1 MEEIICF
8 LLVIQLFV
16 FVGFVFL
23 KDRPKEKESNAEFGK
38 NENIQETEEYAP
50 MKLRNGFGITR
61 DKNPTFAEQWVNIMN
76 YNGESQTEENYE
88 ENERDYPEGDLE

>member
-8 LLVIQLFV
+8 LLVIQLFA
-16 FVGFVFL
+16 FAGFVFL
-23 KDRPKEKESNAEFGK
+23 KKRPKENDHEFGK
-38 NENIQETEEYAP
+38 DVNIQETEEYVP

-76 YNGESQTEENYE
+76 YNGECQTEENYE
-88 ENERDYPEGDLE
+88 ENERDYPEGDME